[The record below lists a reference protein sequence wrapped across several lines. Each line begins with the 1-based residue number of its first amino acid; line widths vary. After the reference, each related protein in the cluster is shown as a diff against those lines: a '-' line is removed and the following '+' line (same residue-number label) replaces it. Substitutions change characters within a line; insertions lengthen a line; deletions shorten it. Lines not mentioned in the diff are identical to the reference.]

1 MMIAM
6 GRAEEDD
13 RWAAVAGRDRTRDGS
28 FVFAV
33 TTTGIYCRPSCP
45 ARRPRPEHVR
55 FFTRPADAE
64 AAGFRACRR
73 CRPRAERDPRSAWI
87 ERVCRRIEERRGEG
101 VRLAELSTAA
111 GVSPYHLQR
120 TFKHA
125 VGVTPRQYAETVR
138 AAALKAQLKGGRPV
152 TEATYEAGYGSA
164 SRVYEKAPAQLGMT
178 PGTYGRGGKGMRI
191 AYGIAQSSLGR
202 VLVAATERGI
212 SAIYLGDEDEAL
224 ETALHEEYPAAE
236 TRRYDPALGPWL
248 ESALKIVDGSR
259 TKPDLPLDVQ
269 ATAFQWRVWQ
279 ALRDIPRGETRTY
292 GEIARAIGQPTASR
306 AVARACAT
314 NRLSVV
320 IPCHRVIAGDGS
332 LAGYR
337 WGVERKKRLLEREG
351 ARP

>member
-1 MMIAM
+1 M
-6 GRAEEDD
+6 GRIEDD
-13 RWAAVAGRDRTRDGS
+13 ERWTSVLARDHARDGA

-45 ARRPRPEHVR
+45 ARRPRPENVR
-55 FFTRPADAE
+55 FFARPDDAE

-73 CRPRAERDPRSAWI
+73 CRPRAARDPRSAWI
-87 ERVCRRIEERRGEG
+87 ERVCRRIEERKGERIG
-101 VRLAELSTAA
+101 LAELSAAA

-120 TFKHA
+120 TFKRA
-125 VGVTPRQYAETVR
+125 LGVSPRQYAETLR
-138 AAALKAQLKGGRPV
+138 AASFKARLKGGRPV
-152 TEATYEAGYGSA
+152 TEATYEAGYGSP
-164 SRVYEKAPAQLGMT
+164 SRVYEKAHAHLGMT

-191 AYGIAQSSLGR
+191 AYGIARSSLGR
-202 VLVAATERGI
+202 VLVAATERGL
-212 SAIYLGDEDEAL
+212 SAIYLGDEDGAL
-224 ETALHEEYPAAE
+224 EAALREEYPAAE

-248 ESALKIVDGSR
+248 ASVLEIVEGGR
-259 TKPDLPLDVQ
+259 AKPDLPIDVQ

-279 ALRDIPRGETRTY
+279 ALRAIPRGETRTY
-292 GEIARAIGQPTASR
+292 GEIARAIGAPTASR

-314 NRLSVV
+314 NRVSVV
-320 IPCHRVIAGDGS
+320 IPCHRVIASDGS